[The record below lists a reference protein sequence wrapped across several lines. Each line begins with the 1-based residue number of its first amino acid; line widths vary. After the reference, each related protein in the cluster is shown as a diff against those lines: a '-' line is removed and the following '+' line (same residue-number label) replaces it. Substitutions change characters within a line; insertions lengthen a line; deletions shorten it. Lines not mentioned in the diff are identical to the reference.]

1 LNGSPA
7 GPMAP
12 KGNNNHFVAAYD
24 IEAFIDLQ
32 EFKDGMDEYLRS
44 LRDLKPAPGHERVY
58 YAGLPEHE
66 EEAKRREHGIPLHP
80 EVIDWF
86 RSACSE
92 LGVEFKL

>member
-1 LNGSPA
+1 
-7 GPMAP
+7 
-12 KGNNNHFVAAYD
+12 
-24 IEAFIDLQ
+24 
-32 EFKDGMDEYLRS
+32 MDEYLRS

-86 RSACSE
+86 RSTCSE